1 MRYYTVE
8 IGGTEKVAASAD
20 GKKLFVLPQFVDMN
34 DLIAKGGVAQ
44 ISEDAQAAGGDVK
57 ILSPIPRPRQDV
69 LCLGINYA
77 AHAVEADRFSS
88 EAFGGERPYPIFFAK
103 RVNYSQGPDA
113 AIPSYKGL
121 VDSLDYECELGVI
134 IGKDAF
140 HVRRENTADY
150 IFGYTIIND
159 VSARNLQTRLQ
170 HGKSDRGHC
179 RHHLHALRGHDPAG
193 RDDYC
198 DRYACRRRHGDG
210 AADLL
215 KGGRC
220 G

>member
-103 RVNYSQGPDA
+103 
-113 AIPSYKGL
+113 IPLLVPGL
-121 VDSLDYECELGVI
+121 QIPRTDI
-134 IGKDAF
+134 IDNRITENI
-140 HVRRENTADY
+140 VRRILPAHVKSVFAD
-150 IFGYTIIND
+150 D
-159 VSARNLQTRLQ
+159 
-170 HGKSDRGHC
+170 
-179 RHHLHALRGHDPAG
+179 HAQLA
-193 RDDYC
+193 
-198 DRYACRRRHGDG
+198 
-210 AADLL
+210 LIVQ
-215 KGGRC
+215 
-220 G
+220 